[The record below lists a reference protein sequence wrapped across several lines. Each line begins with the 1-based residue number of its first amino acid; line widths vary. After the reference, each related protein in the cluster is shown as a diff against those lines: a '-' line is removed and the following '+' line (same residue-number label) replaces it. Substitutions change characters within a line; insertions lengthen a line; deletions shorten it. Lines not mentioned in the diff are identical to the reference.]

1 MTAKDLIEEAR
12 AARSSQA
19 ARRAVREEVRQQAR
33 KIAQMRSSR
42 KSEEGYLASLEKH
55 MKRERAREA
64 MYDDLRAVLDLEAGR
79 DTEGARRVKA
89 QRAAVTRSAL
99 AARKA
104 GDPLN
109 LTGHTKVKKK
119 QSPPEETEFSDV
131 KDPHDG
137 GTVRVKQNWGE
148 STVSHWFRH
157 RLIDSYELQAA
168 DWFRAKYEQAAIGVI
183 RAQDLEKPITD
194 GGLPATSL
202 ADTALLAAV
211 TVQQAKERVQM
222 AAGQTAFLV
231 LEEIVGQGRAMKE
244 VVPRHTNLKYKMAD
258 GYVIGLV
265 RDALNAIVRWKG
277 MRPAP
282 EAKISRQSNGRG
294 GSVVAENIL
303 SSHGPFSGT
312 REIEIDHTGSIRET
326 VKSRILHMESSER
339 RRMRERDE
347 EQKLGALGKKIQPR
361 GR

>member
-12 AARSSQA
+12 SARA
-19 ARRAVREEVRQQAR
+19 NEAGRRATRAAVRQQAA
-33 KIAQMRSSR
+33 KIASMRAT
-42 KSEEGYLASLEKH
+42 KKAEEGYLTSLERDIE
-55 MKRERAREA
+55 REIARET

-79 DTEGARRVKA
+79 DTEGARRIKA
-89 QRAAVTRSAL
+89 RLTAQARAVT

-119 QSPPEETEFSDV
+119 PGAPEETEFTDV

-137 GTVRVKQNWGE
+137 GTVRVKRNWGE
-148 STVSHWFRH
+148 STVSHWYRH
-157 RLIDSYELQAA
+157 RLIDAYELQAA
-168 DWFRAKYEQAAIGVI
+168 EWFRAKYEQAGIGVI

-202 ADTALLAAV
+202 ADAALLAAV
-211 TVQQAKERVQM
+211 TVDQVAEKVRR
-222 AAGQTAFLV
+222 AAGNTALLV
-231 LEEIVGQGRAMKE
+231 LEEIVGQGKLMRE

-258 GYVIGLV
+258 GYIIGLA
-265 RDALNAIVRWKG
+265 RDALGVIVRWKG
-277 MRPAP
+277 MMP
-282 EAKISRQSNGRG
+282 EPTPKKAQQSDGRG
-294 GSVVAENIL
+294 GSVLDNEIQA
-303 SSHGPFSGT
+303 SQGPFYGS
-312 REIEIDHTGSIRET
+312 REIEIDHTGAITET
-326 VKSRILHMESSER
+326 VNSRILRMESSER
-339 RRMRERDE
+339 ERMRTKDE